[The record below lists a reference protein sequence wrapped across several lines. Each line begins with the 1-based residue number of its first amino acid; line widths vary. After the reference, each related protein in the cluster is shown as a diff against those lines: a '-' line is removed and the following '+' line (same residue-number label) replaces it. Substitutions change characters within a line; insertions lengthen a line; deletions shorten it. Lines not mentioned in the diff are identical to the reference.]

1 MEALQEK
8 FESFA
13 IVEIMG
19 HTKIAGMATA
29 MQFGNTVMLRVD
41 VPETSKQPAFSKMYG
56 MSSIFSISPVDEV
69 TAKAHAEA
77 LEVKPIMVW
86 EVERSIDK
94 RVQEGIRKGVDERIL
109 HLNPVSNDQP
119 KNVTKVIMNAEQ
131 VIVYQRIKENVID
144 FWYGN
149 QIEEGCI
156 DDELEVILLVSKC
169 ENYEEV
175 LDKFEGLTVQQVAE
189 NDFLG

>member
-1 MEALQEK
+1 MELAQEK

-19 HTKIAGMATA
+19 HTKIAGMATT

-56 MSSIFSISPVDEV
+56 MSSIFSISPVDEA
-69 TAKAHAEA
+69 TAIAHAEA

-94 RVQEGIRKGVDERIL
+94 RVIEGIRKGVDERL
-109 HLNPVSNDQP
+109 LQLNAHPIDKP
-119 KNVTKVIMNAEQ
+119 KSTAIDMSAEQ
-131 VIVYQRIKENVID
+131 VNIFQRIKENVID
-144 FWYGN
+144 NWYGED
-149 QIEEGCI
+149 IEENGLS
-156 DDELEVILLVSKC
+156 DELAVILMVSKC
-169 ENYEEV
+169 KTYEEV
-175 LDKFEGLTVQQVAE
+175 LEKFQGLTVEELAE
-189 NDFLG
+189 KNLPF